1 MKAESAVVRVKRRPQ
16 GASARGD
23 YGQLLRLLQL
33 AQEMGGPLNVVQG
46 RMEYLLDRKLDRETR
61 RSLTAILSKAKELI
75 DLRQQL
81 IDEASTGVELAGSVP
96 SNGTAGSSWG

>member
-1 MKAESAVVRVKRRPQ
+1 MKAASAVVRFKRRAD
-16 GASARGD
+16 GANASRD
-23 YGQLLRLLQL
+23 RDQLSRLLQL

-61 RSLTAILSKAKELI
+61 RSLMAILSKAEKLI

-81 IDEASTGVELAGSVP
+81 IDEASTGMGPVVSLSPNGAAGSD
-96 SNGTAGSSWG
+96 